1 MLIYHANLALYFI
14 VLMRGMFGQVAAIH
28 DAHNLSACRVI
39 FFCLASVKFCNFFY
53 KQKAELMTISLCAS
67 LLNLFSCRFPAGRN
81 HHC

>member
-39 FFCLASVKFCNFFY
+39 FFV
-53 KQKAELMTISLCAS
+53 
-67 LLNLFSCRFPAGRN
+67 
-81 HHC
+81 